1 MSPNMLVGPEEGV
14 LPQALRI
21 VITVALPF
29 VIVLSNVRL
38 VLLPWF
44 PVFEYSR
51 NGFPSDPYG
60 MTIDERRVH
69 ARRAVDYLLNGDGIE
84 FLAEQR
90 FADGTS
96 LYNERALR
104 HMQDV
109 KVVVGVVLWVWRVAT
124 ILAIISGLV
133 LVRDPGTRSLLR
145 GALMIGAT
153 IVVVIL
159 LGLLLY
165 IMLNFNSFFT
175 NFHRVFFES
184 GTWTFSYSDTLIRLF
199 PLRFWSDV
207 ALLISGAS
215 LLEGFLVLLWTRFF
229 YW

>member
-1 MSPNMLVGPEEGV
+1 
-14 LPQALRI
+14 
-21 VITVALPF
+21 
-29 VIVLSNVRL
+29 
-38 VLLPWF
+38 
-44 PVFEYSR
+44 
-51 NGFPSDPYG
+51 
-60 MTIDERRVH
+60 
-69 ARRAVDYLLNGDGIE
+69 
-84 FLAEQR
+84 
-90 FADGTS
+90 
-96 LYNERALR
+96 
-104 HMQDV
+104 MQDV

-133 LVRDPGTRSLLR
+133 LVRDPGTRGLLR
-145 GALMIGAT
+145 GAFMIGAT
-153 IVVVIL
+153 IVVVML

-165 IMLNFNSFFT
+165 IILNFNSFFT

>member
-1 MSPNMLVGPEEGV
+1 MSPNMLVGPEQGV

-69 ARRAVDYLLNGDGIE
+69 ARRAVDYLLNPDGIE
-84 FLAEQR
+84 FLSEQR

-96 LYNERALR
+96 LYNERELR

-109 KVVVGVVLWVWRVAT
+109 KVVVRVVLWVWRVAT

-133 LVRDPGTRSLLR
+133 LVRDPGTRGLLR

-165 IMLNFNSFFT
+165 IILNFNSFFT

-229 YW
+229 SW